1 MHRHFFVED
10 GETRDINRRYG
21 GCLFLNIRI
30 KGNQTFYTAEIEIA
44 VAAFYRRLVIELI
57 AAQAVVYGEDTRIS
71 FVSGLKRTNPLL
83 VPNHK

>member
-10 GETRDINRRYG
+10 GEARDINRRYG
-21 GCLFLNIRI
+21 GCLFLNIGI

-57 AAQAVVYGEDTRIS
+57 AAQAVVYGEDTDFFRFGFKADQS
-71 FVSGLKRTNPLL
+71 PVGSEP
-83 VPNHK
+83 

>member
-57 AAQAVVYGEDTRIS
+57 AAQASCTVKTRIS